1 MMRSLLIAVLVASLA
16 SAGFATAA
24 ATRPLDVTL
33 RGTVTES
40 GVSGCC
46 AIYWNF
52 EGTTMIRGLGFVN
65 FTGSYADVTLYLSQQ
80 SRRVLYLELAAP
92 NGDTLTLTGEV
103 NYPWGEQT
111 PPSPWTV
118 ADANGRFSG
127 YSGSGTFTT
136 ETIDSTITF
145 SLTGTITSA

>member
-1 MMRSLLIAVLVASLA
+1 MKRSLLIAVLVASLA

-103 NYPWGEQT
+103 NTPGANRHRRRRGQSQT
-111 PPSPWTV
+111 PTDGSRATAALEPSQP
-118 ADANGRFSG
+118 RP
-127 YSGSGTFTT
+127 
-136 ETIDSTITF
+136 STAR
-145 SLTGTITSA
+145 SPSR